1 MDPVIRR
8 GDNVG
13 SGTVCRTSVLVTSRM
28 TGSKILNK
36 TEMKN
41 LLIVESPAKAKTIG
55 KYLGKD
61 YEVLASFGHIRDLPS
76 KDGSVEPD
84 NNFAMHYQVAVKS
97 SKHVKEIVDKAKNCG
112 KLILAP
118 DPDREGESIAWHI
131 LEVLKAKK
139 AIKSTTKV
147 ERVVFNAITK
157 NSILEA
163 IKKPREIDMDLVNA
177 QQARRALDYLVGFT
191 LSPVLWRKLPGSRS
205 AGRVQSVA
213 LRLICDREDEIDAFK
228 SEEYWDVK
236 LDLESSK
243 NVAFQASLSEIEGK
257 KLERFSIITQAQAG
271 NIKKLLEAKKYQ
283 VAAITKKQAKRR
295 SNPPFTTSSLQQE
308 AARKLGFGASRT
320 MMIAQKL
327 YEGIEIDGTAQG
339 LITYMR
345 TDSVA
350 TTPEAITAVREKINA
365 LYGDKYLPEVPNV
378 FKSKVKN
385 AQEAHEA
392 IRPTDFSLSPDK
404 VRRYLDDAQF
414 ALYDLVW
421 KRMLASQMADVIF
434 DQVVADIVT
443 IPAYAKAR
451 ATGSTIRFDG
461 FYKVYREDRDDN
473 ETDEDDSKQN
483 LPELSEKEN
492 LGLIEV
498 KPQQHFTEPP
508 PRYSEASLVKK
519 MEELGIGRPSTY
531 AAIISVLQDRGYV
544 KLDKKRFFP
553 EERGRIVTTF
563 LKEFFAKY
571 VEFDYTAG
579 LEDELD
585 IISNGKMDWK
595 IFLKKFWKDFNGNIG
610 EVSEKPFSEVLE
622 ILNQK
627 VGDHIFG
634 RDEHGHLKDT
644 CPTCS
649 TGKLGL
655 RLGKFGA
662 FVGCSNYPE
671 CKHTMQLFEKD
682 GDDGEEGGK
691 KPPFEPRSLGKDP
704 KTGFEV
710 MVKIGPY
717 GPYLE
722 LIGSEIVAEV
732 KEEEKA
738 EVAEEKPAKK
748 TKAGKES
755 KAKPKK
761 EKAPKKPKKAK
772 EKKPKRISIPK
783 NLDPNTIDLKAA
795 TDLLSL
801 PREIGIHPE
810 TGLKIVANIGPFGPY
825 LLHDKVFSS
834 VKEDNILEIGLNRAI
849 DIMTSAAEK
858 RAANGGKRRGRFAKK
873 KTK

>member
-1 MDPVIRR
+1 
-8 GDNVG
+8 
-13 SGTVCRTSVLVTSRM
+13 
-28 TGSKILNK
+28 
-36 TEMKN
+36 MKN

-55 KYLGKD
+55 KYLGSD

-84 NNFAMHYQVAVKS
+84 NDFAMHYEVSARS
-97 SKHVKEIVDKAKNCG
+97 SKHVKDIVDKAKNCQ

-157 NSILEA
+157 NSVIEA
-163 IKKPREIDMDLVNA
+163 IKNPRSIDMDLVDA

-205 AGRVQSVA
+205 AGRVQSVS

-236 LDLESSK
+236 LDLQNEK
-243 NVAFQASLSEIEGK
+243 NVDFQASLVELEGK
-257 KLERFSIITQAQAG
+257 KLERFSIINEVQAG
-271 NIKKLLEAKKYQ
+271 NIKKLLAEKKYQ
-283 VAAITKKQAKRR
+283 VVSVIKKQAKRR
-295 SNPPFTTSSLQQE
+295 SNPPFTTSSIQQE
-308 AARKLGFGASRT
+308 AARKLGFSASRT
-320 MMIAQKL
+320 MMVAQKL
-327 YEGIEIDGTAQG
+327 YEGVEIEGTAQG

-345 TDSVA
+345 TDSIAV
-350 TTPEAITAVREKINA
+350 TPEAITAVREKINS
-365 LYGDKYLPEVPNV
+365 LYGKNYLPESPNL

-392 IRPTDFSLSPDK
+392 IRPTDFSLTPERVK
-404 VRRYLDDAQF
+404 KYLDDAQF

-434 DQVVADIVT
+434 DQVVADITTV
-443 IPAYAKAR
+443 PAYAKAR
-451 ATGSTIRFDG
+451 ATGSTVKFDG

-473 ETDEDDSKQN
+473 ETDEDDAKQN
-483 LPELSEKEN
+483 LPELKEKEN
-492 LGLIEV
+492 LGLIKV

-544 KLDKKRFFP
+544 KLEKKRFFP

-585 IISNGKMDWK
+585 IISNGKMNWK
-595 IFLKKFWKDFNGNIG
+595 VFLKKFWKDFSGNIAL
-610 EVSEKPFSEVLE
+610 VSEKPFSEVLE

-627 VGDHIFG
+627 ISGHIFG
-634 RDEHGHLKDT
+634 LNEKGELNDT
-644 CPTCS
+644 CPTCNS
-649 TGKLGL
+649 GKLGL

-662 FVGCSNYPE
+662 FIGCSNYPE
-671 CKHTMQLFEKD
+671 CKHTMQIFEE
-682 GDDGEEGGK
+682 GEEGKEK
-691 KPPFEPRSLGKDP
+691 KPQFEPRSLGIDP
-704 KTGFEV
+704 KSGFEV

-722 LIGSEIVAEV
+722 LIGSEIIT
-732 KEEEKA
+732 EKK
-738 EVAEEKPAKK
+738 AEEKEVAVAQKK
-748 TKAGKES
+748 TTKKPS
-755 KAKPKK
+755 KAKKPAK
-761 EKAPKKPKKAK
+761 EKKVKA
-772 EKKPKRISIPK
+772 KKPKRISIPK
-783 NLDPNTIDLKAA
+783 NLDPNLIDLKAA

-801 PREIGIHPE
+801 PREVGMHPE
-810 TGLKIVANIGPFGPY
+810 TGEKIVANIGPFGPY
-825 LLHDKVFSS
+825 LLHNKVFTS
-834 VKEDNILEIGLNRAI
+834 VKDDNILEIGLNRAVDVI
-849 DIMTSAAEK
+849 ATVAEK
-858 RAANGGKRRGRFAKK
+858 KAAGGGRKGFARKKSSTEARKK
-873 KTK
+873 KK

>member
-1 MDPVIRR
+1 
-8 GDNVG
+8 
-13 SGTVCRTSVLVTSRM
+13 
-28 TGSKILNK
+28 
-36 TEMKN
+36 MKN

-84 NNFAMHYQVAVKS
+84 KDFAMHYQVSAKS
-97 SKHVKEIVDKAKNCG
+97 SKHVKEIVDRAKSCS

-118 DPDREGESIAWHI
+118 DPDREGESIAWHV
-131 LEVLKAKK
+131 LEVLKSKK
-139 AIKSTTKV
+139 AIKAATKV

-228 SEEYWDVK
+228 SEEYWDIK
-236 LDLESSK
+236 IALESAIRTKDSG
-243 NVAFQASLSEIEGK
+243 VRTQEFEATVFEIEGR
-257 KLERFSIITQAQAG
+257 KLEKFSIVTEKQAG
-271 NIKKLLEAKKYQ
+271 DIKKILADKKYQ
-283 VAAITKKQAKRR
+283 VLSITKKQAKRR
-295 SNPPFTTSSLQQE
+295 PQAPFTTSSMQQE

-320 MMIAQKL
+320 MMVAQKL
-327 YEGIEIDGTAQG
+327 YEGVEIDGAAQG

-345 TDSVA
+345 TDSVDL
-350 TTPEAITAVREKINA
+350 TPEAITSVRQTIQKIYGSDYVSEAV
-365 LYGDKYLPEVPNV
+365 NV

-404 VRRYLDDAQF
+404 VKRYLDDAQF

-421 KRMLASQMADVIF
+421 KRTLASQMSDVIF
-434 DQVVADIVT
+434 DQVMVEIAT
-443 IPAYAKAR
+443 IPASPLSRGEADAFASEESKLRGEGGSLYYAKAK
-451 ATGSTIRFDG
+451 ATGSTVKFDG
-461 FYKVYREDRDDN
+461 FYRVYKEDRDD
-473 ETDEDDSKQN
+473 ETDEDESGQL
-483 LPELSEKEN
+483 LPELKEKEV
-492 LGLIEV
+492 LDLLDV

-544 KLDKKRFFP
+544 KLEKKRFFP

-571 VEFDYTAG
+571 VEFGYTAD

-585 IISNGKMDWK
+585 IISNGKMNWK
-595 IFLKKFWKDFNGNIG
+595 NFLKKFWKDFNGNTS
-610 EVSEKPFSEVLE
+610 EVMEKPFSEVLE
-622 ILNQK
+622 VLNQK
-627 VGDHIFG
+627 VCNHILG
-634 RDEHGHLKDT
+634 RDDKGNLKDS
-644 CPTCS
+644 CPTCG

-662 FVGCSNYPE
+662 FIGCSNYPD
-671 CKHTMQLFEKD
+671 CKHTMQLFRE
-682 GDDGEEGGK
+682 GDEVEGDGENK
-691 KPPFEPRSLGKDP
+691 KAPFEPRSLGKDP
-704 KTGFEV
+704 KSGFEV

-722 LIGSEIVAEV
+722 LIGSEIITP
-732 KEEEKA
+732 KD
-738 EVAEEKPAKK
+738 AEEKEEKEKKSTKKSTKKTAKK
-748 TKAGKES
+748 PA
-755 KAKPKK
+755 
-761 EKAPKKPKKAK
+761 KKAK

-801 PREIGIHPE
+801 PREVGVHPE

-825 LLHDKVFSS
+825 LLHNKVFTS

-849 DIMTSAAEK
+849 DVITTAAEK
-858 RAANGGKRRGRFAKK
+858 KAAGGNKRRGRFAKK
-873 KTK
+873 TKA

>member
-1 MDPVIRR
+1 
-8 GDNVG
+8 
-13 SGTVCRTSVLVTSRM
+13 
-28 TGSKILNK
+28 
-36 TEMKN
+36 MKN

-84 NNFAMHYQVAVKS
+84 NDFAMHYQVSAKS
-97 SKHVKEIVDKAKNCG
+97 SKQVKDIVDKAKNCE

-131 LEVLKAKK
+131 LEVLKTKK
-139 AIKSTTKV
+139 AIKTSTKV

-157 NSILEA
+157 NSIVEA

-228 SEEYWDVK
+228 SEEYWDIK
-236 LDLESSK
+236 LDLQNSGK
-243 NVAFQASLSEIEGK
+243 AQFQATVFEIEGK
-257 KLERFSIITQAQAG
+257 KLEKFSIVTEAQAG
-271 NIKKLLEAKKYQ
+271 NIKKLLADKKYQ
-283 VAAITKKQAKRR
+283 VLSITKKQSKRR
-295 SNPPFTTSSLQQE
+295 PQAPFTTSSLQQE

-320 MMIAQKL
+320 MMVAQKL
-327 YEGIEIDGTAQG
+327 YEGVEIDGAAQG

-345 TDSVA
+345 TDSVDLTA
-350 TTPEAITAVREKINA
+350 EAITSVREKINS
-365 LYGDKYLPEVPNV
+365 LYGKNYLPESANV

-392 IRPTDFSLSPDK
+392 IRPTDFSLTPDK

-421 KRMLASQMADVIF
+421 KRTLASQMADVIL
-434 DQVVADIVT
+434 DQVAVEIAT
-443 IPAYAKAR
+443 IPTYAKAK
-451 ATGSTIRFDG
+451 ATGSTVKFDG
-461 FYKVYREDRDDN
+461 FYRVYKEDRDD
-473 ETDEDDSKQN
+473 ETENDEDENGQA
-483 LPELSEKEN
+483 LPEFKEKEA
-492 LGLIEV
+492 LDLLDV

-571 VEFDYTAG
+571 VEFGYTAD

-585 IISNGKMDWK
+585 VISNGKMNWK
-595 IFLKKFWKDFNGNIG
+595 SFLKKFWKDFNGNIG
-610 EVSEKPFSEVLE
+610 EVMEKPFPEVLE
-622 ILNQK
+622 VLNQK

-634 RDEHGHLKDT
+634 RDEHGHLKDECLT
-644 CPTCS
+644 CKK
-649 TGKLGL
+649 GKLGL

-662 FVGCSNYPE
+662 FIGCSNYPD
-671 CKHTMQLFEKD
+671 CKHTMQLFKE
-682 GDDGEEGGK
+682 GDENEGDGENK
-691 KPPFEPRSLGKDP
+691 KPAFEPRSLGKDP

-722 LIGSEIVAEV
+722 LAGSEIVAEE
-732 KEEEKA
+732 KEEET
-738 EVAEEKPAKK
+738 EEEKPTKK
-748 TKAGKES
+748 TKKGAKETTK
-755 KAKPKK
+755 KA
-761 EKAPKKPKKAK
+761 AKKPKKAK

-783 NLDPNTIDLKAA
+783 TIDPATIDLQAA

-801 PREIGIHPE
+801 PREVGVHPE

-825 LLHDKVFSS
+825 LLHNKVFTS
-834 VKEDNILEIGLNRAI
+834 VKDDNILTIGLNRAI
-849 DIMTSAAEK
+849 DLMIAAAEK
-858 RAANGGKRRGRFAKK
+858 KAAGGGRRGGGRFAKK
-873 KTK
+873 KAK